1 MDEEFKTINTQADF
15 DAAVTARYGDVAGL
29 QGQIDAL
36 TGERDTLK
44 QANEDLTGE
53 IKGYKVAALKSRIAR
68 EKGIP
73 QEMEGRLSGETEEE
87 IQADADALA
96 KIIKAVKGPAPMF
109 QPGAETGGKDA
120 ALTKILHELRGE

>member
-1 MDEEFKTINTQADF
+1 MDKEFNPINTQEEF

-36 TGERDTLK
+36 TGERDSLK
-44 QANEDLTGE
+44 TANENLTGE

-73 QEMEGRLSGETEEE
+73 QEMEGRLSGETEAE

-96 KIIKAVKGPAPMF
+96 KSIKAVKGPAPMF
-109 QPGAETGGKDA
+109 QPGNETGGKRTD
-120 ALTKILHELRGE
+120 LTNILHELRGE

>member
-1 MDEEFKTINTQADF
+1 MDEKFKPINTQEDF
-15 DAAVTARYGDVAGL
+15 DAAVTARYGDVAGF

-44 QANEDLTGE
+44 TANEDLTKQ
-53 IKGYKVAALKSRIAR
+53 INGYKVAALKSRIAR

-109 QPGAETGGKDA
+109 QPGTETGGKDA
-120 ALTKILHELRGE
+120 NMTRILHELRGE